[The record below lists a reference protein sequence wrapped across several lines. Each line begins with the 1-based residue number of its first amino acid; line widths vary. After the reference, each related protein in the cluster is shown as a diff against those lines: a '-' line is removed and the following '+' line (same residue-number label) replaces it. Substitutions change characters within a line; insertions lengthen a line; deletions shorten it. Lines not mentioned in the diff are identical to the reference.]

1 MWLTPIVELRQYCD
15 SEKWRTGANRS
26 EQERTVAK
34 GNSNVCSDFASRR
47 NKIKPGAGDENR
59 TRVLSLGS

>member
-1 MWLTPIVELRQYCD
+1 
-15 SEKWRTGANRS
+15 
-26 EQERTVAK
+26 VAK